1 MFHKDDRN
9 LRGNGSAKKR
19 MNLKEVKRRMDQ
31 IQKRNTNKMEKQ
43 KESDPEAEEWVEPK
57 SKYDNGKPPKVQKV
71 Q

>member
-1 MFHKDDRN
+1 
-9 LRGNGSAKKR
+9 
-19 MNLKEVKRRMDQ
+19 MDQ